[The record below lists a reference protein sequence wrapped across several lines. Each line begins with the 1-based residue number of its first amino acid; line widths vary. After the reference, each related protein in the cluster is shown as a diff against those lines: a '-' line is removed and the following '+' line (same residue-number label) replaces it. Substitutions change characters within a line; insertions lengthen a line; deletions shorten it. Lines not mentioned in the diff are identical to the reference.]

1 MGDRGDLSREMSAE
15 SPLFHHEDEV
25 SPPKYSA
32 GSPVGLRDD
41 ASVAPDG
48 SRLRWD
54 PFNNSGNDRD
64 RSREMEF
71 EVTMC
76 FNDSIYSFY

>member
-15 SPLFHHEDEV
+15 PPLSHYEDKV
-25 SPPKYSA
+25 SPPKSGA

-41 ASVAPDG
+41 AGGTPDG
-48 SRLRWD
+48 LRLRWH
-54 PFNNSGNDRD
+54 PFNNSGNDGD
-64 RSREMEF
+64 WSREMEF
-71 EVTMC
+71 KVTMC